1 MPRLARW
8 LSFALLPFAGFL
20 DAAAYYGSRAVLFVH
35 FAEAG
40 GAYEAYGTA
49 MMAASVAS
57 LFGTL
62 LSGAIGLTRRPLLA
76 AAAGAAFLLGA
87 CGLLAALPPQTALVG
102 AVALGFAHGTLR
114 TALWGAAAHPFG
126 DFRSEHLRNAV
137 CLALYGASNLAALAM
152 VPLAQWV
159 SETWSTTAVFT
170 LAAMAGV
177 PILLVVLGV
186 DGAAFWGERER
197 DALSAPAPREG
208 YAHLAVIGGVL
219 VVGGLVWALFSSG
232 FDLLF
237 LIARD
242 SPGAYED
249 HSWLMSVNPGVVL
262 AGCVIGGLLSVVLHV
277 AKIRVSTLLPIG
289 VGMLLVSMSLAAL
302 LAADD
307 AMSPIVL
314 PAVVLLSVGE
324 VMVGPLLLSRVAGD
338 VGPRLHTLAVAG
350 FFLLSTTPMLLIS
363 AVSSEPETARVV
375 SALAAG
381 GAGLAGLGFIVAAS
395 LTGRLMFPD
404 ADQPREF

>member
-1 MPRLARW
+1 MCSSDL
-8 LSFALLPFAGFL
+8 
-20 DAAAYYGSRAVLFVH
+20 
-35 FAEAG
+35 
-40 GAYEAYGTA
+40 
-49 MMAASVAS
+49 
-57 LFGTL
+57 
-62 LSGAIGLTRRPLLA
+62 
-76 AAAGAAFLLGA
+76 
-87 CGLLAALPPQTALVG
+87 
-102 AVALGFAHGTLR
+102 
-114 TALWGAAAHPFG
+114 
-126 DFRSEHLRNAV
+126 
-137 CLALYGASNLAALAM
+137 
-152 VPLAQWV
+152 
-159 SETWSTTAVFT
+159 TWSTTAVFT

-242 SPGAYED
+242 SPGAYDD

-350 FFLLSTTPMLLIS
+350 FFLVSTTPMLLIS

-381 GAGLAGLGFIVAAS
+381 AAGLAGLGFIVAAS

-404 ADQPREF
+404 AEQPREF